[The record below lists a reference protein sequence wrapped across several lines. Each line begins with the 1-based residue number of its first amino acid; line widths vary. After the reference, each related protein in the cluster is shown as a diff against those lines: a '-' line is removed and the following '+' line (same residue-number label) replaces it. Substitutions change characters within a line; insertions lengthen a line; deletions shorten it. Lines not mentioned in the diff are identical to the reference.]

1 MSAPTGASAASPES
15 TTPLSAADE
24 RTWTWIAHLSGLF
37 AFVGPLVVWLMQKD
51 RSPIVARE
59 AKEALNFQ
67 ITVAA
72 VTALVFIAGF
82 VLSFVVIGLFV
93 LMIAPLIPL
102 YAVILAVVAAV
113 RANRTG
119 TFRYPL
125 TLRLVK

>member
-1 MSAPTGASAASPES
+1 MSAATPHPAPPA
-15 TTPLSAADE
+15 PLSPADE

-51 RSPIVARE
+51 KSPDVARE

-72 VTALVFIAGF
+72 VTLLVFLLGTIT
-82 VLSFVVIGLFV
+82 SFFIIGLFV
-93 LMIAPLIPL
+93 LMIAPLLPL
-102 YAVILAVVAAV
+102 YGAILAIVAAV
-113 RANRTG
+113 RSHQTG

-125 TLRLVK
+125 TARLVK

>member
-1 MSAPTGASAASPES
+1 MSAPVGAEVPSPLPA
-15 TTPLSAADE
+15 TRLSAADE

-51 RSPIVARE
+51 KSLHVARE

-72 VTALVFIAGF
+72 VTLIVFVAGTI
-82 VLSFVVIGLFV
+82 LSFVVLGFFV

-102 YAVILAVVAAV
+102 YAVVFAIVAAV
-113 RANRTG
+113 GSHRTG
-119 TFRYPL
+119 SFRYPL
-125 TLRLVK
+125 TVRLVK

>member
-1 MSAPTGASAASPES
+1 MSAPTGASVPSPASA
-15 TTPLSAADE
+15 TQLSVADE

-37 AFVGPLVVWLMQKD
+37 GFVGPLVVWLVQKD
-51 RSPIVARE
+51 KSPIVARE

-72 VTALVFIAGF
+72 VTALVFLAGF

-102 YAVILAVVAAV
+102 YAVIFAVVAAV
-113 RANRTG
+113 GANRVG
-119 TFRYPL
+119 TFHYPL
-125 TLRLVK
+125 TVRLVK

>member
-1 MSAPTGASAASPES
+1 MSAADQH
-15 TTPLSAADE
+15 TPVLADGLSAADE

-51 RSPIVARE
+51 KSPVVARE

-72 VTALVFIAGF
+72 VTTILFIAGTILSVVF
-82 VLSFVVIGLFV
+82 VGLFILLITPLVPLVGVVFAVIG
-93 LMIAPLIPL
+93 
-102 YAVILAVVAAV
+102 AVKS
-113 RANRTG
+113 NQSG